1 MRNEILS
8 VGFDNV
14 TLDEA
19 VETAMGY
26 IERGEKCRVVTP
38 NAEIGLDCLKNEQ
51 LRKLVNESELV
62 LPDGVGVVH
71 AARILDRPLKGKVP
85 GIEFGEKLC
94 DRLQNTGK
102 TLFLFGSKPGVAD
115 AAAVKLKE
123 KYPGLL
129 IAGTLNGYFSDEK
142 TVVDTINA
150 AEPDV
155 LFVCLGCPKQELFM
169 ERWREE
175 LTCSVMAGLGG
186 SLDVLSGNLQRA
198 PKAFRDL
205 GLEWF
210 YRLLKEPKRIKR
222 MARLPLYLI
231 YAEREK
237 RKGKKHA

>member
-102 TLFLFGSKPGVAD
+102 SLFLFGSKPGVAE
-115 AAAVKLKE
+115 AAAAKLKE

-142 TVVDTINA
+142 AVVDTINA

>member
-71 AARILDRPLKGKVP
+71 AARILDKPLKGKVP

-102 TLFLFGSKPGVAD
+102 SLFLFGSKPGVAE
-115 AAAVKLKE
+115 AAAAKLKE

-142 TVVDTINA
+142 AVVDTINA

-169 ERWREE
+169 ERWRDE

>member
-169 ERWREE
+169 ERWRDE

>member
-19 VETAMGY
+19 VETVMGY

-62 LPDGVGVVH
+62 LPDGVGVVY

-142 TVVDTINA
+142 AVVDTINA

-169 ERWREE
+169 ERWRDE

-237 RKGKKHA
+237 RKGK

>member
-26 IERGEKCRVVTP
+26 IQRGEKCRVVTP

-142 TVVDTINA
+142 AVVDTINA

-169 ERWREE
+169 ERWRDE

>member
-71 AARILDRPLKGKVP
+71 AARILDKPLKGKVP

-102 TLFLFGSKPGVAD
+102 SLFLFGSKPGVAE
-115 AAAVKLKE
+115 AAAAKLKE

-142 TVVDTINA
+142 AVVDTINA

-169 ERWREE
+169 ERWRDE

-237 RKGKKHA
+237 RKGK

>member
-1 MRNEILS
+1 
-8 VGFDNV
+8 
-14 TLDEA
+14 
-19 VETAMGY
+19 MGY

-169 ERWREE
+169 ERWRDE